1 MGIFQKSKD
10 NDDMEADNMAQN
22 NSTQINATDDSNRDS
37 RWQKKSSGGVS
48 NSSDEQISR
57 DPTLGNKISAFNYGI
72 EEAVALMRKLPDV
85 DTDVVITVVRKTLE
99 SANVRVN
106 EIITDAEK
114 KEGNINK
121 RTNTL
126 TSEIEELQKK
136 ITLRNKEIS
145 ILTKDLQET
154 TKVKKLL
161 QQGEREA
168 KAKANSSSPNPA
180 AVEQPDSS
188 AEANNAS
195 V

>member
-10 NDDMEADNMAQN
+10 NDDMEAGNMAQN

-37 RWQKKSSGGVS
+37 RWQKKGS
-48 NSSDEQISR
+48 NAGSAPDEAAPR
-57 DPTLGNKISAFNYGI
+57 DNQLGNKISAFNYGI
-72 EEAVALMRKLPDV
+72 EEAVGLMRKLPDV

-145 ILTKDLQET
+145 ILTKDLEET

-161 QQGEREA
+161 QIGEREA
-168 KAKANSSSPNPA
+168 RAAAGNSKAADSDADASASSPA
-180 AVEQPDSS
+180 
-188 AEANNAS
+188 
-195 V
+195 

>member
-10 NDDMEADNMAQN
+10 NEDMEADDMAQN

-37 RWQKKSSGGVS
+37 RWQKKGAGGSSASG
-48 NSSDEQISR
+48 DEQPLR
-57 DPTLGNKISAFNYGI
+57 DSQLGNKISSFNYGI
-72 EEAVALMRKLPDV
+72 EEAVSLMRKLPDV

-99 SANVRVN
+99 SANVRVD
-106 EIITDAEK
+106 EIIGDAEK

-161 QQGEREA
+161 QQGERDA
-168 KAKANSSSPNPA
+168 KATGNSKPPEQSENSNIDANAAPA
-180 AVEQPDSS
+180 
-188 AEANNAS
+188 
-195 V
+195 

>member
-10 NDDMEADNMAQN
+10 NDDMEADNMAQG
-22 NSTQINATDDSNRDS
+22 NSNQVNATDDSNRDS
-37 RWQKKSSGGVS
+37 RWQKKGGSVAE
-48 NSSDEQISR
+48 DQPSR
-57 DPTLGNKISAFNYGI
+57 DNQLGNKISAFNYGI
-72 EEAVALMRKLPDV
+72 EEAVGLMRKLPDV

-106 EIITDAEK
+106 EIINDAEK

-126 TSEIEELQKK
+126 TAEIEELQKK

-168 KAKANSSSPNPA
+168 KAAGNSKSSEHADSSNMDTTASSPA
-180 AVEQPDSS
+180 
-188 AEANNAS
+188 
-195 V
+195 

>member
-10 NDDMEADNMAQN
+10 NEDMEADNMAQN

-37 RWQKKSSGGVS
+37 RWQKKSSSG
-48 NSSDEQISR
+48 SSEEQQQAPR
-57 DPTLGNKISAFNYGI
+57 ENQLGNKISSFNYGI
-72 EEAVALMRKLPDV
+72 EEAVSLMRKLPDV

-99 SANVRVN
+99 SANVRVD
-106 EIITDAEK
+106 EIISDAEK

-168 KAKANSSSPNPA
+168 KAAAAGNSKPAEQADNSASTDASPAPA
-180 AVEQPDSS
+180 
-188 AEANNAS
+188 
-195 V
+195 

>member
-10 NDDMEADNMAQN
+10 NDDMETDTMAQN
-22 NSTQINATDDSNRDS
+22 NSTQVNATDDSNRDS
-37 RWQKKSSGGVS
+37 RWQKKNASGSGVA
-48 NSSDEQISR
+48 DEQPR
-57 DPTLGNKISAFNYGI
+57 DNQLGNKISSFNYGI
-72 EEAVALMRKLPDV
+72 EEAVGLMRKLPDV
-85 DTDVVITVVRKTLE
+85 DTEVVITVVRKTLE

-106 EIITDAEK
+106 EIIADAEK

-161 QQGEREA
+161 QQGERDA
-168 KAKANSSSPNPA
+168 KSAGNSRPP
-180 AVEQPDSS
+180 EQSDNSG
-188 AEANNAS
+188 AEANSGPA
-195 V
+195 

>member
-10 NDDMEADNMAQN
+10 NDDMEAGNMAQN

-37 RWQKKSSGGVS
+37 RWQKKGS
-48 NSSDEQISR
+48 NSSSTPEEQAIR
-57 DPTLGNKISAFNYGI
+57 DNQLGNKISAFNYGI
-72 EEAVALMRKLPDV
+72 EEAVGLMRKLPDV

-145 ILTKDLQET
+145 ILTKDLEET

-161 QQGEREA
+161 QIGEREA
-168 KAKANSSSPNPA
+168 RAAAGNAKSADSDSNADASASSPA
-180 AVEQPDSS
+180 
-188 AEANNAS
+188 
-195 V
+195 

>member
-10 NDDMEADNMAQN
+10 NEDMEADNMAQN

-37 RWQKKSSGGVS
+37 RWQKKSSGGS
-48 NSSDEQISR
+48 TEEQQSPR
-57 DPTLGNKISAFNYGI
+57 DNQLGNKISAFNYGI
-72 EEAVALMRKLPDV
+72 EEAVSLMRKLPDV

-99 SANVRVN
+99 SANVRVD
-106 EIITDAEK
+106 EIISDAEK

-168 KAKANSSSPNPA
+168 KAAGNSKPA
-180 AVEQPDSS
+180 EQAESS
-188 AEANNAS
+188 ANTDAS
-195 V
+195 AAPA

>member
-22 NSTQINATDDSNRDS
+22 NSNQINATDDSNRDS
-37 RWQKKSSGGVS
+37 RWQKKGGS
-48 NSSDEQISR
+48 NATAEEQPR
-57 DPTLGNKISAFNYGI
+57 DNQLGNKISSFNYGI
-72 EEAVALMRKLPDV
+72 EEAVGLMRKLPDV
-85 DTDVVITVVRKTLE
+85 DTEVVITVVRKTLE

-106 EIITDAEK
+106 EIINDAEK

-161 QQGEREA
+161 QQGERDA
-168 KAKANSSSPNPA
+168 KTSGNSKPAEQSDSMDATASSPA
-180 AVEQPDSS
+180 
-188 AEANNAS
+188 
-195 V
+195 

>member
-10 NDDMEADNMAQN
+10 NDDMEAGNMAQN
-22 NSTQINATDDSNRDS
+22 NSTQINATDDANRDS
-37 RWQKKSSGGVS
+37 RWQKKNSGAS
-48 NSSDEQISR
+48 NVAEDQTR
-57 DPTLGNKISAFNYGI
+57 DNQLGNKISAFNYGI
-72 EEAVALMRKLPDV
+72 EEAVGLMRKLPDV

-106 EIITDAEK
+106 EIINDAEK

-161 QQGEREA
+161 QQGERDANA
-168 KAKANSSSPNPA
+168 KAAAAGNSKHGEQSDNSSNMDASA
-180 AVEQPDSS
+180 APG
-188 AEANNAS
+188 
-195 V
+195 

>member
-10 NDDMEADNMAQN
+10 NDDIEGGNMAQN

-37 RWQKKSSGGVS
+37 RWQKKNTGGRVAEG
-48 NSSDEQISR
+48 EQTIM
-57 DPTLGNKISAFNYGI
+57 DNQLGNKISAFNYGI
-72 EEAVALMRKLPDV
+72 EEAVGLMRKLPDV

-114 KEGNINK
+114 KESNINK

-161 QQGEREA
+161 QQGEQEA
-168 KAKANSSSPNPA
+168 AKLAGNLKPP
-180 AVEQPDSS
+180 EQSDSS
-188 AEANNAS
+188 ANQDANAS
-195 V
+195 

>member
-10 NDDMEADNMAQN
+10 NDDMEAGNMAQN

-37 RWQKKSSGGVS
+37 RWQKKNSGAG
-48 NSSDEQISR
+48 NAAEEPQAR
-57 DPTLGNKISAFNYGI
+57 DNQLGNKISAFNYGI
-72 EEAVALMRKLPDV
+72 EEAVSLMRKLPDV

-106 EIITDAEK
+106 EIINDAEK

-168 KAKANSSSPNPA
+168 KAAGNSKSSEQDNSANLDANAAPA
-180 AVEQPDSS
+180 
-188 AEANNAS
+188 
-195 V
+195 

>member
-37 RWQKKSSGGVS
+37 RWQKKGSSGAS
-48 NSSDEQISR
+48 NSSDESTPR
-57 DPTLGNKISAFNYGI
+57 DSQLGNKISSFNYGI
-72 EEAVALMRKLPDV
+72 EEAVGLMRKLPDV

-106 EIITDAEK
+106 EIISDAEK

-168 KAKANSSSPNPA
+168 KSNSSSAPA
-180 AVEQPDSS
+180 EQTDNT
-188 AEANNAS
+188 AEANTNNAS
-195 V
+195 A

>member
-10 NDDMEADNMAQN
+10 NDDMEAGNMAQN

-37 RWQKKSSGGVS
+37 RWQKKSSGAS
-48 NSSDEQISR
+48 ATEEQAPR
-57 DPTLGNKISAFNYGI
+57 DNNQLGNKISSFNYGI
-72 EEAVALMRKLPDV
+72 EEAVGLMRKLPDV

-106 EIITDAEK
+106 EIISDAEK

-161 QQGEREA
+161 QQGERDA
-168 KAKANSSSPNPA
+168 KSAGNSKPAEQSSDNSANVDASAAPA
-180 AVEQPDSS
+180 
-188 AEANNAS
+188 
-195 V
+195 

>member
-37 RWQKKSSGGVS
+37 RWQKKSSSG
-48 NSSDEQISR
+48 SSSLAAEEQAPR
-57 DPTLGNKISAFNYGI
+57 DNQLGNKISSFNYGI

-106 EIITDAEK
+106 EIISDAEK

-161 QQGEREA
+161 QQGEREM
-168 KAKANSSSPNPA
+168 KANNSAKP
-180 AVEQPDSS
+180 VEQTDNS
-188 AEANNAS
+188 AEANNAP